1 MVSSRGILVNS
12 ESISR
17 LTMKPL
23 LPWCTISSAKAK
35 ESESESVIEESLGTK
50 KFPSLQIRRTYTFCN
65 RNSLLQKIRSGEHIG
80 ISHLT
85 FKKTKLSKESA
96 TCDHLLDCGN
106 IPSIQEFTI
115 LTNRN
120 NKFVLEIKESLLIRR
135 DRPI

>member
-17 LTMKPL
+17 LPMKYL
-23 LPWCTISSAKAK
+23 LPWCTISSVKAK
-35 ESESESVIEESLGTK
+35 ESVSVIEESLGTK

-65 RNSLLQKIRSGEHIG
+65 RDSLLQKIRSGEDIG

-85 FKKTKLSKESA
+85 FKKTKPKESA

-106 IPSIQEFTI
+106 VPSFQEFTI

-135 DRPI
+135 DRTI